1 LTMFWNNK
9 GPRMH
14 TLTTGLSRKIL
25 MRLLVGILIL
35 MAILGLNLDYLQS
48 LYFSDQLTIVGWV
61 INGSIVLLFILG
73 LVRIARLLLRYAREE
88 AALHKVVGNVEAGLS
103 DTLKGVNP
111 NSLIS
116 QRYLAVSQLHEKHA
130 AINHAAL
137 ASTLL
142 AGEST
147 RLSFPRF
154 VNSILILVGVLG
166 TIISLSIALL
176 GASHLM
182 DVSQGIGG
190 DMGMVIH
197 GMSTAMSTTITAIV
211 SYLFYGYFYLK
222 LTDVQTHLL
231 GNLEQVTTLYLL
243 PKFSGSEESM
253 LAEVRGLVSSL
264 YQVARQM
271 ELGQSQ
277 YTEAGSQ
284 LNGIINRLG
293 SDMNVLTR
301 DIAEIKAILR
311 DGFRLPAG
319 DAE

>member
-1 LTMFWNNK
+1 
-9 GPRMH
+9 MH

>member
-1 LTMFWNNK
+1 
-9 GPRMH
+9 
-14 TLTTGLSRKIL
+14 
-25 MRLLVGILIL
+25 
-35 MAILGLNLDYLQS
+35 LNLDYLQS